1 MKHVGESAGK
11 YREELARRGKQS
23 GARRSYQF
31 AGLEI
36 AVLLKDFQ
44 HRGLYIKLAKER
56 DPDYLIQ
63 LAKSVAEKKDVK
75 NRGAYFMKLLAER
88 LRKR

>member
-1 MKHVGESAGK
+1 MKHVGESAEW
-11 YREELARRGKQS
+11 YREELKRRGALS
-23 GARRSYQF
+23 RARRSYQF

-36 AVLLKDFQ
+36 AVLLKDLV

-63 LAKSVAEKKDVK
+63 LAKSVAEKKNVK
-75 NRGAYFMKLLAER
+75 NPGAYFMKLLAWKPK
-88 LRKR
+88 KR